1 MEAFFRI
8 ELLPAC
14 QGDAI
19 WIEYGNSGTTRR
31 ILIDAGPIDAFPDI
45 EARLKKLKD
54 GDRRVEA
61 AIITHVDTDH
71 IEGII
76 RLLIEKKNKWLIAP
90 EDIWFNGYKH
100 MEPYQILGG
109 REGDFLSAIIQQRAP
124 EKWNCKFDNK
134 AIVVDYEQDL
144 PVAVLEDN
152 MKITILSPDKSKLKS
167 MAKKWGKDVKNF
179 GCNPGDL
186 EKAWKQ
192 LLKQTK
198 YMGSEGILGSPG
210 EIDESLLKQ
219 LKTDQSAANGSC
231 IAFLAEFEGKS
242 CLFLGD
248 AHAPVIV
255 KSLKKLLPKGQKRI
269 KVDAVKVSHHG
280 SKSNISKSLM
290 NLIDARHFLIST
302 NGAKHDHPD
311 APAIETIIQ
320 GSLQDPELWF
330 NYKSEQTLIWKKN
343 PDNLLR
349 PYTTHFP
356 SKKTGGIIL
365 DLFKE

>member
-1 MEAFFRI
+1 
-8 ELLPAC
+8 
-14 QGDAI
+14 
-19 WIEYGNSGTTRR
+19 
-31 ILIDAGPIDAFPDI
+31 
-45 EARLKKLKD
+45 
-54 GDRRVEA
+54 
-61 AIITHVDTDH
+61 
-71 IEGII
+71 
-76 RLLIEKKNKWLIAP
+76 
-90 EDIWFNGYKH
+90 
-100 MEPYQILGG
+100 
-109 REGDFLSAIIQQRAP
+109 
-124 EKWNCKFDNK
+124 
-134 AIVVDYEQDL
+134 
-144 PVAVLEDN
+144 
-152 MKITILSPDKSKLKS
+152 
-167 MAKKWGKDVKNF
+167 
-179 GCNPGDL
+179 
-186 EKAWKQ
+186 
-192 LLKQTK
+192 
-198 YMGSEGILGSPG
+198 
-210 EIDESLLKQ
+210 
-219 LKTDQSAANGSC
+219 
-231 IAFLAEFEGKS
+231 
-242 CLFLGD
+242 GD